1 MNKADMVM
9 ESDSL
14 HEIITRYRNGEM
26 FYVRNFGDKF
36 MPMIT
41 EEQLVQW
48 SFLSAIYSYKPEK
61 SAAESFVEA
70 LGRSEGFNN
79 YSLTSQGD
87 VKIRDEATNKSV
99 IITNEELSKALKHL
113 GGKA

>member
-1 MNKADMVM
+1 MDKSNMVM

-26 FYVRNFGDKF
+26 FYVENFGGKF

-61 SAAESFVEA
+61 SAAERFVEA
-70 LGRSEGFNN
+70 LGRSEGFNK
-79 YSLTSQGD
+79 YSITSQGD
-87 VKIRDEATNKSV
+87 VKIRDDGTNKSV
-99 IITNEELSKALKHL
+99 IITNEELELALKCI
-113 GGKA
+113 GGKG